1 MNIKDKATGF
11 LALAKKYWKTPPEG
25 RYMTYKEIASL
36 AGGGIGV
43 RIIVYCFQQMT
54 ISTGNTLL
62 GNTIGIDPMALQ
74 IIYII
79 SLLTAFPLTALR
91 AQMIDNTR
99 SMKGKYR
106 PYLITM
112 GLPTVILGSA
122 FLWMPYESMSLFVKC
137 AVVLGFNIAFQFF
150 YSFFNDSYESLI
162 NVLSPNS
169 IERSDVLSVRY
180 VVENISPSI
189 VGIIFPL
196 LAKAVTGEDTLYDI
210 RIYRYIYPPMLFAG
224 FLVSMIIYVNT
235 KEKTVQAKTHRTQIR
250 FIDAFKAV
258 ARNKYFWIISLAGW
272 IGFLEIGFHNIMQWM
287 YNYQDACS
295 AGQYAVITAIA
306 GNASFWPNLVGPLF
320 IRKYGKKKILIVT
333 NALSVAFILMMLPV
347 ISQAGKPGAIWILLI
362 FTFINQ
368 FITSLGHLLGPS
380 INADIRDYQHYITGE
395 RIDGMFAAVGLIGN
409 AITMVTGLALPA
421 IYEKT
426 GLNRETAIS
435 LGYDGSVVYDV
446 LNDRGYFISIC
457 TVLIVASAIGAAL
470 NVIPYFFYDFTETK
484 QKAIIKVLKIRA
496 MFEDYSRN
504 QQNSEAFAE
513 ALVIIKESR
522 ALSAKIPHDL
532 EAEKKKGLR
541 KKELLLMKK
550 ENEEIAIAK
559 FVMEELYKYD
569 TPEGKEELREA
580 RMLTVNGP
588 ESFMTAELPAK
599 KEIKA
604 YPAQTQIQINRRR
617 NALMR
622 AENIATAKRT
632 FRKHYKNGIE
642 MFDTAVLDKLY
653 DAENSIQAEILGVTD
668 KIKTAKESK
677 SKDLLLQLKQDFK
690 SLRSEKSVVQKQ
702 IKIQERRYSLYCRA
716 VKPYIDAQRI
726 IEQAESYAKID
737 EPENG
742 FIHSYREI

>member
-1 MNIKDKATGF
+1 MNIKDKAVGF
-11 LALAKKYWKTPPEG
+11 IASAKKYWKTPPEG

-74 IIYII
+74 VIYII

-122 FLWMPYESMSLFVKC
+122 FLWMPYESMNLFAKC

-169 IERSDVLSVRY
+169 IERSDVLSIRY
-180 VVENISPSI
+180 VVENLSPSI

-235 KEKTVQAKTHRTQIR
+235 KEKTVQAKTHRAQIR

-258 ARNKYFWIISLAGW
+258 ARNKYFWIVSLAGW
-272 IGFLEIGFHNIMQWM
+272 IGFLEIGFQNIMQWM
-287 YNYQDACS
+287 YNYQEACS
-295 AGQYAVITAIA
+295 AAQYAVITAIA
-306 GNASFWPNLVGPLF
+306 GNASFWPNLVGPFL

-333 NALSVAFILMMLPV
+333 NAFSVAFILMMLPV
-347 ISQAGKPGAIWILLI
+347 IRQAGKPGAIWILLI

-380 INADIRDYQHYITGE
+380 VNADIRDYQHYITGE

-409 AITMVTGLALPA
+409 AITMVTSLALPA

-426 GLNRETAIS
+426 GLNKETAIS
-435 LGYDGSVVYDV
+435 LGYDGSVVYEV

-504 QQNSEAFAE
+504 RYNDDAFAE
-513 ALVIIKESR
+513 AVDIIKESR
-522 ALSAKIPHDL
+522 ILSAEELRDL
-532 EAEKKKGLR
+532 DAEKKKGLS
-541 KKELLLMKK
+541 KKEISTAKK
-550 ENEEIAIAK
+550 ENEEIRIAR
-559 FVMEELYKYD
+559 FVMDELCKYD
-569 TPEGKEELREA
+569 THEGREELREA
-580 RMLTVNGP
+580 RMLTANGP
-588 ESFMTAELPAK
+588 ESFMTVTLPTK
-599 KEIKA
+599 KEIKS
-604 YPAQTQIQINRRR
+604 YPVQTQTQINRKR

-622 AENIATAKRT
+622 NEYIKTAKRT
-632 FRKHYKNGIE
+632 FEKYYKNGIE
-642 MFDTAVLDKLY
+642 AFDVAALESLY
-653 DAENSIQAEILGVTD
+653 ETENIIQAKVLSVTD
-668 KIKTAKESK
+668 KIKAAKESK
-677 SKDLLLQLKQDFK
+677 SSEMLPQLKQEFK
-690 SLRSEKSVVQKQ
+690 MLRTEKSGIQKR
-702 IKIQERRYSLYCRA
+702 IKAEENRYSLYCRA
-716 VKPYIDAQRI
+716 VKPYIDAQRV
-726 IEQAESYAKID
+726 IEQAEAYARLD
-737 EPENG
+737 ELEKKYE
-742 FIHSYREI
+742 HS

>member
-11 LALAKKYWKTPPEG
+11 LTLAKKYWKTPPEG

-43 RIIVYCFQQMT
+43 RIIVYCFQQMI

-62 GNTIGIDPMALQ
+62 GNTIGIDPIPLQ

-112 GLPTVILGSA
+112 GLPTAILGSL
-122 FLWMPYESMSLFVKC
+122 FLWMPYENMNLFAKC

-150 YSFFNDSYESLI
+150 YNFFNDSYESLI

-169 IERSDVLSVRY
+169 IERSDVLSIRY
-180 VVENISPSI
+180 VVENLSPSI

-196 LAKAVTGEDTLYDI
+196 LARAVTGEDTLYDI
-210 RIYRYIYPPMLFAG
+210 RIYRYVYPPMLLAG

-250 FIDAFKAV
+250 FVDAFKAV

-272 IGFLEIGFHNIMQWM
+272 IGFLEIGFQNIMQWM

-306 GNASFWPNLVGPLF
+306 GNASFWPNLVGPFL
-320 IRKYGKKKILIVT
+320 IRKHGKKKILIVT
-333 NALSVAFILMMLPV
+333 NALSVIFILMMLPV
-347 ISQAGKPGAIWILLI
+347 IAQAGKPGAIWILLV

-380 INADIRDYQHYITGE
+380 VNADIRDYQHYMTGE
-395 RIDGMFAAVGLIGN
+395 RIDGMFSAVGLIGN
-409 AITMVTGLALPA
+409 VITMVTGLALPA
-421 IYEKT
+421 IYDRT
-426 GLNRETAIS
+426 GLNKETALS

-446 LNDRGYFISIC
+446 LNNRDYFINIC
-457 TVLIVASAIGAAL
+457 SVLIIASAIGAAL

-504 QQNSEAFAE
+504 QHNEEAFAE
-513 ALVIIKESR
+513 AIEIIREAR
-522 ALSAKIPHDL
+522 VLSAKTPHDI
-532 EAEKKKGLR
+532 EAAKKSGLGKKKIS
-541 KKELLLMKK
+541 LLKK
-550 ENEEIAIAK
+550 ENEEIKIAL
-559 FVMEELYKYD
+559 FVMEELDKYN
-569 TPEGKEELREA
+569 TPEGMEELYEA
-580 RMLTVNGP
+580 RMLTANGP
-588 ESFMTAELPAK
+588 ESFMAAILPSK
-599 KEIKA
+599 KEIKS
-604 YPAQTQIQINRRR
+604 YPAQTQTQINRRR

-622 AENIATAKRT
+622 AENIETAKRT
-632 FRKHYKNGIE
+632 FRKYYKNGIE
-642 MFDTAVLDKLY
+642 PYDTALLDELY
-653 DAENSIQAEILGVTD
+653 ETENAIQLKILEISD
-668 KIKTAKESK
+668 RIKAAKEFGL
-677 SKDLLLQLKQDFK
+677 KDDLPQLKQDFR
-690 SLRSEKSVVQKQ
+690 SLRIEKSDAQKL
-702 IKIQERRYSLYCRA
+702 IKIEEHRYSLYCRA
-716 VKPYIDAQRI
+716 VKPYIEAQRVI
-726 IEQAESYAKID
+726 SQAESYARLD
-737 EPENG
+737 ELEDEYIRSKEN
-742 FIHSYREI
+742 

>member
-1 MNIKDKATGF
+1 MNVKDKALGF
-11 LALAKKYWKTPPEG
+11 LTLAKKYWKTPPEG

-43 RIIVYCFQQMT
+43 RIIVYCFQQMI

-62 GNTIGIDPMALQ
+62 GNTIGIDPIPLQ

-112 GLPTVILGSA
+112 GLPTAILGSL
-122 FLWMPYESMSLFVKC
+122 FLWMPYENMSLFAKC

-150 YSFFNDSYESLI
+150 YNFFNDSYESLI

-169 IERSDVLSVRY
+169 IERSDVLSIRY
-180 VVENISPSI
+180 VVENLSPSI

-196 LAKAVTGEDTLYDI
+196 LARAVTGEDTLYDI
-210 RIYRYIYPPMLFAG
+210 RIYRYVYPPMLLAG

-272 IGFLEIGFHNIMQWM
+272 IGFLEIGFQNIMQWM

-306 GNASFWPNLVGPLF
+306 GNASFWPNLVGPLL
-320 IRKYGKKKILIVT
+320 IRKHGKKKILIIT

-347 ISQAGKPGAIWILLI
+347 IRQAGKPGAIWILLV

-380 INADIRDYQHYITGE
+380 VNADIRDYQHYMTGE

-421 IYEKT
+421 IYDKT
-426 GLNRETAIS
+426 GLNKETALS

-446 LNDRGYFISIC
+446 LNNRDYFISIC
-457 TVLIVASAIGAAL
+457 SVLIIASAIGAAL

-504 QQNSEAFAE
+504 QYNEESFAE
-513 ALVIIKESR
+513 AIEIIREAR
-522 ALSAKIPHDL
+522 VLSVKTPHDI
-532 EAEKKKGLR
+532 EKAKKRGLG
-541 KKELLLMKK
+541 KKEISLLKK
-550 ENEEIAIAK
+550 ENEEIKIAL
-559 FVMEELYKYD
+559 FVMEEIDKYN
-569 TPEGKEELREA
+569 TPEGMAELYEA
-580 RMLTVNGP
+580 RMLTANGP

-599 KEIKA
+599 KEIKS
-604 YPAQTQIQINRRR
+604 YPAQTQTQINRRR

-622 AENIATAKRT
+622 AENIETAKRT
-632 FRKHYKNGIE
+632 FRKYYKNGIE
-642 MFDTAVLDKLY
+642 PYDTALLDELY
-653 DAENSIQAEILGVTD
+653 ETENGIQLKIFEISD
-668 KIKTAKESK
+668 RIKAAKESGL
-677 SKDLLLQLKQDFK
+677 KDELPQLKQEFR
-690 SLRSEKSVVQKQ
+690 SLRLEKSDVQRL
-702 IKIQERRYSLYCRA
+702 IKSEEHRYSLYCRA
-716 VKPYIDAQRI
+716 VKPYIEAQRVI
-726 IEQAESYAKID
+726 SQAESYARLD
-737 EPENG
+737 ELEDEY
-742 FIHSYREI
+742 IRSKES

>member
-11 LALAKKYWKTPPEG
+11 LTLAKKYWKTPPEG

-43 RIIVYCFQQMT
+43 RIIVYCFQQMI

-62 GNTIGIDPMALQ
+62 GNTIGIDPIPLQ

-106 PYLITM
+106 PYLLTM
-112 GLPTVILGSA
+112 GLPTAILGSL
-122 FLWMPYESMSLFVKC
+122 FLWMPYENMSLFAKC

-150 YSFFNDSYESLI
+150 YNFFNDSYESLI

-169 IERSDVLSVRY
+169 IERSDVLSIRY
-180 VVENISPSI
+180 VVENLSPSI

-196 LAKAVTGEDTLYDI
+196 LARAVTGEDTLYDI
-210 RIYRYIYPPMLFAG
+210 RIYRYVYPPMLLAG

-272 IGFLEIGFHNIMQWM
+272 IGFLEIGFQNIMQWM
-287 YNYQDACS
+287 YNYQNACS

-306 GNASFWPNLVGPLF
+306 GNASFWPNLVGPFL
-320 IRKYGKKKILIVT
+320 IRKHGKKKILIIT
-333 NALSVAFILMMLPV
+333 NALSVIFILMMLPV
-347 ISQAGKPGAIWILLI
+347 IAQAGKPGAIWILLV

-380 INADIRDYQHYITGE
+380 VNADIRDYQHYMTGE
-395 RIDGMFAAVGLIGN
+395 RIDGMFSAVGLIGN
-409 AITMVTGLALPA
+409 VITMVTGLALPA
-421 IYEKT
+421 IYDRT
-426 GLNRETAIS
+426 GLNKETALS

-446 LNDRGYFISIC
+446 LNNRDYFISIC
-457 TVLIVASAIGAAL
+457 SVLIIASAIGAAL

-504 QQNSEAFAE
+504 QHNEDAFAE
-513 ALVIIKESR
+513 AIEIIREAR
-522 ALSAKIPHDL
+522 VLSTKVPHDI
-532 EAEKKKGLR
+532 EDAKRRGVG
-541 KKELLLMKK
+541 KKEISLLRK
-550 ENEEIAIAK
+550 ENEEIKIAL
-559 FVMEELYKYD
+559 FVMEELDKYN
-569 TPEGKEELREA
+569 TPEGREELYEA
-580 RMLTVNGP
+580 RMLTANGP
-588 ESFMTAELPAK
+588 ESFMTVILPTK
-599 KEIKA
+599 KEIKS
-604 YPAQTQIQINRRR
+604 YPVQTQTQINRRR

-622 AENIATAKRT
+622 EENIETAKRT
-632 FRKHYKNGIE
+632 FIKYYKNGIE
-642 MFDTAVLDKLY
+642 PYDTALLDELY
-653 DAENSIQAEILGVTD
+653 ETENAIQLKILEISD
-668 KIKTAKESK
+668 RIKVAKESGL
-677 SKDLLLQLKQDFK
+677 KDDLPQLKQDFR
-690 SLRSEKSVVQKQ
+690 SLRIEKSDVQRL
-702 IKIQERRYSLYCRA
+702 IKIEEHRYSLYCRA
-716 VKPYIDAQRI
+716 VKPYIEAQRVI
-726 IEQAESYAKID
+726 SQAESYAKLGELED
-737 EPENG
+737 EYIRSKE
-742 FIHSYREI
+742 R

>member
-11 LALAKKYWKTPPEG
+11 LTLAKKYWKTPPEG

-43 RIIVYCFQQMT
+43 RIIVYCFQQMI

-62 GNTIGIDPMALQ
+62 GNTIGIDPIPLQ

-112 GLPTVILGSA
+112 GLPTAILGSL
-122 FLWMPYESMSLFVKC
+122 FLWMPYENMSLFAKC

-150 YSFFNDSYESLI
+150 YNFFNDSYESLI

-169 IERSDVLSVRY
+169 IERSDVLSIRY
-180 VVENISPSI
+180 VVENLSPSI

-196 LAKAVTGEDTLYDI
+196 LARAVTGEDTLYDI
-210 RIYRYIYPPMLFAG
+210 RIYRYVYPPMLLAG

-250 FIDAFKAV
+250 FVDAFKAV

-272 IGFLEIGFHNIMQWM
+272 IGFLEIGFQNIMQWM

-306 GNASFWPNLVGPLF
+306 GNASFWPNLVGPFL
-320 IRKYGKKKILIVT
+320 IRKHGKKKILIIT
-333 NALSVAFILMMLPV
+333 NALSVIFILMMLPV
-347 ISQAGKPGAIWILLI
+347 IAQAGKPGAIWILLV

-380 INADIRDYQHYITGE
+380 VNADIRDYQHYMTGE
-395 RIDGMFAAVGLIGN
+395 RIDGMFSAVGLIGN
-409 AITMVTGLALPA
+409 VITMVTGLALPA
-421 IYEKT
+421 IYDRT
-426 GLNRETAIS
+426 GLNKETALS

-446 LNDRGYFISIC
+446 LNNRDYFISIC
-457 TVLIVASAIGAAL
+457 SVLIIASAIGAAL

-504 QQNSEAFAE
+504 QHNEDAFAE
-513 ALVIIKESR
+513 AIEIIREAR
-522 ALSAKIPHDL
+522 VLSAKTPHDI
-532 EAEKKKGLR
+532 EAAKKSGLG
-541 KKELLLMKK
+541 KKEISLLRK
-550 ENEEIAIAK
+550 ENEEIKIAL
-559 FVMEELYKYD
+559 FVMEELDKYN
-569 TPEGKEELREA
+569 TPEGMEELYEA
-580 RMLTVNGP
+580 RMLTANGP
-588 ESFMTAELPAK
+588 ESFMAAILPSK
-599 KEIKA
+599 KEIKS
-604 YPAQTQIQINRRR
+604 YPAQTQTQINRRR

-622 AENIATAKRT
+622 AENIETAKRT
-632 FRKHYKNGIE
+632 FRKYYKDGIE
-642 MFDTAVLDKLY
+642 PYDTALLDELY
-653 DAENSIQAEILGVTD
+653 ETENAIQLKILEISD
-668 KIKTAKESK
+668 RIKAAKESGL
-677 SKDLLLQLKQDFK
+677 KDGLPQLKQDFK
-690 SLRSEKSVVQKQ
+690 SLRIEKSDVQRL
-702 IKIQERRYSLYCRA
+702 IKIEEHRYSLYCRA
-716 VKPYIDAQRI
+716 VKPYIEAQRVI
-726 IEQAESYAKID
+726 SQAESYARLD
-737 EPENG
+737 ELEDEYIRSKEN
-742 FIHSYREI
+742 

>member
-11 LALAKKYWKTPPEG
+11 LTLTKKYWKTPPEG

-43 RIIVYCFQQMT
+43 RIIVYCFQQMI

-62 GNTIGIDPMALQ
+62 GNTIGIDPIPLQ

-106 PYLITM
+106 PYLLTM
-112 GLPTVILGSA
+112 GLPTAILGSL
-122 FLWMPYESMSLFVKC
+122 FLWMPYENMSLFAKC

-150 YSFFNDSYESLI
+150 YNFFNDSYESLI

-169 IERSDVLSVRY
+169 IERSDVLSIRY
-180 VVENISPSI
+180 VVENLSPSI

-196 LAKAVTGEDTLYDI
+196 LARTVTGEDTLYDI
-210 RIYRYIYPPMLFAG
+210 RIYRYVYPPMLLAG

-272 IGFLEIGFHNIMQWM
+272 IGFLEIGFQNIMQWM

-295 AGQYAVITAIA
+295 AGQYAVITAIT
-306 GNASFWPNLVGPLF
+306 GNASFWPNLVGPFL
-320 IRKYGKKKILIVT
+320 IRKHGKKKILIIT
-333 NALSVAFILMMLPV
+333 NALSVIFILMMLPA
-347 ISQAGKPGAIWILLI
+347 IAQAGKPGAIWILLV

-380 INADIRDYQHYITGE
+380 VNADIRDYQHYMTGE
-395 RIDGMFAAVGLIGN
+395 RIDGMFSAVGLIGN
-409 AITMVTGLALPA
+409 VITMVTGLALPA
-421 IYEKT
+421 IYDRT
-426 GLNRETAIS
+426 GLNKETALS

-446 LNDRGYFISIC
+446 LNNRDYFISVC
-457 TVLIVASAIGAAL
+457 SVLIIASAIGAAL

-504 QQNSEAFAE
+504 RHNEDAFAE
-513 ALVIIKESR
+513 AIEIIREAR
-522 ALSAKIPHDL
+522 VLSTKVPHDI
-532 EAEKKKGLR
+532 EDAKRRGVG
-541 KKELLLMKK
+541 KKEISLLRK
-550 ENEEIAIAK
+550 ENEEIKIAL
-559 FVMEELYKYD
+559 FVMEELDKYN
-569 TPEGKEELREA
+569 TPEGREELYEA
-580 RMLTVNGP
+580 RMLTANGP
-588 ESFMTAELPAK
+588 ESFMTVILPTK
-599 KEIKA
+599 KEIKS
-604 YPAQTQIQINRRR
+604 YPIQTQTQINRRR

-622 AENIATAKRT
+622 EENIETAKRT
-632 FRKHYKNGIE
+632 FIKYYKNGIE
-642 MFDTAVLDKLY
+642 HYDTALLDELY
-653 DAENSIQAEILGVTD
+653 ETENAIQLKILEISD
-668 KIKTAKESK
+668 RIKVAKESGL
-677 SKDLLLQLKQDFK
+677 KDDLPQLKQDFR
-690 SLRSEKSVVQKQ
+690 SLRIEKSDVQRL
-702 IKIQERRYSLYCRA
+702 IKIEEHRYSLYCRA
-716 VKPYIDAQRI
+716 VKPFIEAQRVI
-726 IEQAESYAKID
+726 SQAESYARLGELED
-737 EPENG
+737 EYIRSKE
-742 FIHSYREI
+742 R

>member
-1 MNIKDKATGF
+1 MNIKNKAIGF
-11 LALAKKYWKTPPEG
+11 LSSAKKHWKVPPEG

-122 FLWMPYESMSLFVKC
+122 FLWMPYENMSLFTKC
-137 AVVLGFNIAFQFF
+137 AVVLGFNVAFQFF

-180 VVENISPSI
+180 VVENLSPSI

-235 KEKTVQAKTHRTQIR
+235 REKTVQAKTHRAQIS
-250 FIDAFKAV
+250 FLDAFKAV

-287 YNYQDACS
+287 YNYQNACS

-306 GNASFWPNLVGPLF
+306 GNASFWPNLVGPFL
-320 IRKYGKKKILIVT
+320 IRKYGKKKILIIT

-347 ISQAGKPGAIWILLI
+347 IQQAGKPGAIWVLLV

-380 INADIRDYQHYITGE
+380 INADIRDYQHYMTGE

-409 AITMVTGLALPA
+409 AITMITGLALPA
-421 IYEKT
+421 IYERT

-457 TVLIVASAIGAAL
+457 TVLIIASAIGAAL

-496 MFEDYSRN
+496 MSEDYSRN
-504 QQNSEAFAE
+504 RHSDDSFAE
-513 ALVIIKESR
+513 AIGIIRESR
-522 ALSAKIPHDL
+522 AMSARTLHDI
-532 EAEKKKGLR
+532 EAEKKKGIG
-541 KKELLLMKK
+541 KKELSLLKK
-550 ENEEIAIAK
+550 ENEEIKIAR
-559 FVMEELYKYD
+559 FVMEELSKYN
-569 TPEGKEELREA
+569 TPEGREELREA
-580 RMLTVNGP
+580 RMLTANGP
-588 ESFMTAELPAK
+588 ESFVTAELPTK

-604 YPAQTQIQINRRR
+604 FPAQTQVQINFRR

-632 FRKHYKNGIE
+632 FIKHYKNGIE
-642 MFDTAVLDKLY
+642 AFDTAELDGLY
-653 DAENSIQAEILGVTD
+653 ESENGIQKKILETSD
-668 KIKTAKESK
+668 KIKAAKESK
-677 SKDLLLQLKQDFK
+677 STESLPHLKQEFNA
-690 SLRSEKSVVQKQ
+690 LMAEKSDVQKQ
-702 IKIQERRYSLYCRA
+702 IKTEERRYSLYCRA

-726 IEQAESYAKID
+726 IEQADGYARL
-737 EPENG
+737 EELENE
-742 FIHSYREI
+742 FTE

>member
-11 LALAKKYWKTPPEG
+11 LTLAKKYWKTPPEG

-43 RIIVYCFQQMT
+43 RIIVYCFQQMI

-62 GNTIGIDPMALQ
+62 GNTIGIDPIPLQ

-106 PYLITM
+106 PYLLTM
-112 GLPTVILGSA
+112 GLPTAILGSL
-122 FLWMPYESMSLFVKC
+122 FLWMPYENMSLFAKC

-150 YSFFNDSYESLI
+150 YNFFNDSYESLI

-169 IERSDVLSVRY
+169 IERSDVLSIRY
-180 VVENISPSI
+180 VVENLSPSI

-196 LAKAVTGEDTLYDI
+196 LARAVTGEDTLYDI
-210 RIYRYIYPPMLFAG
+210 RIYRYVYPPMLLAG

-272 IGFLEIGFHNIMQWM
+272 IGFLEIGFQNIMQWM

-306 GNASFWPNLVGPLF
+306 GNASFWPNLVGPFL
-320 IRKYGKKKILIVT
+320 IRKHGKKKILIIT
-333 NALSVAFILMMLPV
+333 NALSVIFILMMLPV
-347 ISQAGKPGAIWILLI
+347 IAQAGKPGAIWILLV

-380 INADIRDYQHYITGE
+380 VNADIRDYQHYMTGE
-395 RIDGMFAAVGLIGN
+395 RIDGMFSAVGLIGN
-409 AITMVTGLALPA
+409 VITMVTGLALPA
-421 IYEKT
+421 IYDRT
-426 GLNRETAIS
+426 GLNKETALS

-446 LNDRGYFISIC
+446 LNNRDYFISIC
-457 TVLIVASAIGAAL
+457 SVLIIASAIGAAL

-504 QQNSEAFAE
+504 QHNEDAFAE
-513 ALVIIKESR
+513 AIEIIREAR
-522 ALSAKIPHDL
+522 VLSTKVPHDI
-532 EAEKKKGLR
+532 EDAKRRGVG
-541 KKELLLMKK
+541 KKEISLLRK
-550 ENEEIAIAK
+550 ENEEIKIAL
-559 FVMEELYKYD
+559 FVMEELDKYN
-569 TPEGKEELREA
+569 TPEGREELYEA
-580 RMLTVNGP
+580 RMLTANGP
-588 ESFMTAELPAK
+588 ESFMTVILPTK
-599 KEIKA
+599 KEIKS
-604 YPAQTQIQINRRR
+604 YPVQTQTQINRRR

-622 AENIATAKRT
+622 EENIETAKRT
-632 FRKHYKNGIE
+632 FIKYYKNGIE
-642 MFDTAVLDKLY
+642 PYDTALLDELY
-653 DAENSIQAEILGVTD
+653 ETENAIQLKILEISD
-668 KIKTAKESK
+668 RIKVAKESGL
-677 SKDLLLQLKQDFK
+677 KDDLPQLKQDFR
-690 SLRSEKSVVQKQ
+690 SLRIEKSDVQRL
-702 IKIQERRYSLYCRA
+702 IKIEEHRYSLYCRA
-716 VKPYIDAQRI
+716 VKPYIEAQRVI
-726 IEQAESYAKID
+726 SQAESYARLGELED
-737 EPENG
+737 EYIRSKE
-742 FIHSYREI
+742 R

>member
-11 LALAKKYWKTPPEG
+11 LTLAKKYWKTPPEG

-43 RIIVYCFQQMT
+43 RIIVYCFQQMI

-62 GNTIGIDPMALQ
+62 GNTIGIDPIPLQ

-106 PYLITM
+106 PYLLTM
-112 GLPTVILGSA
+112 GLPTAILGSL
-122 FLWMPYESMSLFVKC
+122 FLWMPYENMSLFAKC

-150 YSFFNDSYESLI
+150 YNFFNDSYESLI

-169 IERSDVLSVRY
+169 IERSDVLSIRY
-180 VVENISPSI
+180 VVENLSPSI

-196 LAKAVTGEDTLYDI
+196 LARAVTGEDTLYDI
-210 RIYRYIYPPMLFAG
+210 RIYRYVYPPMLLAG
-224 FLVSMIIYVNT
+224 FLVSMIIYINT

-250 FIDAFKAV
+250 FVDAFKAV

-272 IGFLEIGFHNIMQWM
+272 IGFLEIGFQNIMQWM

-306 GNASFWPNLVGPLF
+306 GNASFWPNLVGPFL
-320 IRKYGKKKILIVT
+320 IRKHGKKKILIIT
-333 NALSVAFILMMLPV
+333 NALSVIFILMMLPV
-347 ISQAGKPGAIWILLI
+347 IAQAGKPGAIWILLV

-380 INADIRDYQHYITGE
+380 VNADIRDYQHYITGE
-395 RIDGMFAAVGLIGN
+395 RIDGMFSAVGLIGN

-421 IYEKT
+421 IYDRT
-426 GLNRETAIS
+426 GLNKETALS

-446 LNDRGYFISIC
+446 LNNRDYFISIC
-457 TVLIVASAIGAAL
+457 SVLIIASAIGAAL

-504 QQNSEAFAE
+504 QHNEEAFAE
-513 ALVIIKESR
+513 AIEIIREAR
-522 ALSAKIPHDL
+522 VLSAKTPHDI
-532 EAEKKKGLR
+532 EAAKKSGLG
-541 KKELLLMKK
+541 KKEISLLKK
-550 ENEEIAIAK
+550 ENEEIKIAL
-559 FVMEELYKYD
+559 FVMEELDKYN
-569 TPEGKEELREA
+569 TPEGMEELYEA
-580 RMLTVNGP
+580 RMLTANGP
-588 ESFMTAELPAK
+588 ESFMAAILPSK
-599 KEIKA
+599 KEIKS
-604 YPAQTQIQINRRR
+604 YPAQTQTQINRRR

-622 AENIATAKRT
+622 AENIETAKRT
-632 FRKHYKNGIE
+632 FRKYYKNGIE
-642 MFDTAVLDKLY
+642 PYDTALLDELY
-653 DAENSIQAEILGVTD
+653 ETENAIQLKILEISD
-668 KIKTAKESK
+668 RIKAAKESGL
-677 SKDLLLQLKQDFK
+677 KDDLPQLKQDFR
-690 SLRSEKSVVQKQ
+690 SLRIEKSDVQRL
-702 IKIQERRYSLYCRA
+702 IKIEEHRYSLYCRA
-716 VKPYIDAQRI
+716 VKPYIEAQRVI
-726 IEQAESYAKID
+726 SQAESYARLGELED
-737 EPENG
+737 EYIRSKEC
-742 FIHSYREI
+742 

>member
-1 MNIKDKATGF
+1 MRIKDKAISFIT
-11 LALAKKYWKTPPEG
+11 LAKKYWKTPPEG

-43 RIIVYCFQQMT
+43 RIIVYCFQQMI

-62 GNTIGIDPMALQ
+62 GNTIGIDPIPLQ

-112 GLPTVILGSA
+112 GLPTAILGSL
-122 FLWMPYESMSLFVKC
+122 FLWMPYENMTLFAKC

-150 YSFFNDSYESLI
+150 YNFFNDSYESLI

-169 IERSDVLSVRY
+169 IERSDVLSIRY
-180 VVENISPSI
+180 VVENLSPSI

-210 RIYRYIYPPMLFAG
+210 RIYRYIYPPMLLAG

-272 IGFLEIGFHNIMQWM
+272 IGFLEIGFQNIMQWM

-295 AGQYAVITAIA
+295 AAQYSVITAIA
-306 GNASFWPNLVGPLF
+306 GNASFWPNLVGPFL
-320 IRKYGKKKILIVT
+320 IRKHGKKKILIAT

-347 ISQAGKPGAIWILLI
+347 IAQAGKPGAIWILLI

-380 INADIRDYQHYITGE
+380 INADIRDYQHYMTGE

-409 AITMVTGLALPA
+409 VITMVTGLALPA
-421 IYEKT
+421 IYDRT
-426 GLNRETAIS
+426 GLNKETAIS

-446 LNDRGYFISIC
+446 LNNREYFINIC

-484 QKAIIKVLKIRA
+484 QKAMIKVLKIRA

-504 QQNSEAFAE
+504 HHNEETFAE
-513 ALVIIKESR
+513 ALEIIREAR
-522 ALSAKIPHDL
+522 ILSAKTPHDT
-532 EAEKKKGLR
+532 EAAKREGLS
-541 KKELLLMKK
+541 KKEISLLKK
-550 ENEEIAIAK
+550 ENEDIRIAW
-559 FVMEELYKYD
+559 FVMEELDKYN
-569 TPEGKEELREA
+569 TPEGAQELREA
-580 RMLTVNGP
+580 RMLTANGP
-588 ESFMTAELPAK
+588 ESFLTVALPTMN
-599 KEIKA
+599 EIKK
-604 YPAQTQIQINRRR
+604 YPAQTQTQINRRR

-622 AENIATAKRT
+622 AENIEAARRIFEKY
-632 FRKHYKNGIE
+632 YKDGIE
-642 MFDTAVLDKLY
+642 EYDTASLDELY
-653 DAENSIQAEILGVTD
+653 ETENRIQARLLEIAGR
-668 KIKTAKESK
+668 IKDAKESG
-677 SKDLLLQLKQDFK
+677 SKEELPQLKLDFRK
-690 SLRSEKSVVQKQ
+690 LRLEKSDVQKL
-702 IKIQERRYSLYCRA
+702 IKAEEKKYSLYCRA
-716 VKPYIDAQRI
+716 VKPYIEAQRVI
-726 IEQAESYAKID
+726 SQAESYARLD
-737 EPENG
+737 ELEDEYIRG
-742 FIHSYREI
+742 KES